1 MFAYLHPCCIGKCLC
16 SRGFRGGR
24 PTNLTNELTEVRRS
38 NLRCDVMATR
48 MRLGAI
54 AQLYHLVTCSC
65 LPVIY
70 CICFLYNYS
79 RGLFRGGRP
88 TNLEE
93 SQGIAAATSPSMG
106 LSVRFKSVAGPKFI
120 GFRAIAL
127 VLGIHT
133 RRALRRPASCS
144 TTRRAAQVASQ
155 ATPKVASRAA
165 SVSCG
170 ALPHR
175 CLGKPEGFS
184 FKVTE
189 SQFVF

>member
-1 MFAYLHPCCIGKCLC
+1 
-16 SRGFRGGR
+16 
-24 PTNLTNELTEVRRS
+24 
-38 NLRCDVMATR
+38 
-48 MRLGAI
+48 
-54 AQLYHLVTCSC
+54 LVTCSC

-88 TNLEE
+88 KNLEE

-170 ALPHR
+170 ALPLSVSGNR
-175 CLGKPEGFS
+175 KVSLSKSPNLSLYFEMQPLLGCYSIHSLYAGREASS
-184 FKVTE
+184 F
-189 SQFVF
+189 

>member
-1 MFAYLHPCCIGKCLC
+1 MGEQGAADLGVTGDVGDCISDG
-16 SRGFRGGR
+16 
-24 PTNLTNELTEVRRS
+24 VH
-38 NLRCDVMATR
+38 A
-48 MRLGAI
+48 
-54 AQLYHLVTCSC
+54 
-65 LPVIY
+65 
-70 CICFLYNYS
+70 
-79 RGLFRGGRP
+79 
-88 TNLEE
+88 
-93 SQGIAAATSPSMG
+93 
-106 LSVRFKSVAGPKFI
+106 LSVLVRNFNGEILFNGQHKLHARESENKNIEAPAINMSQARAHAQVVAGPKFI

-170 ALPHR
+170 ALPHQ